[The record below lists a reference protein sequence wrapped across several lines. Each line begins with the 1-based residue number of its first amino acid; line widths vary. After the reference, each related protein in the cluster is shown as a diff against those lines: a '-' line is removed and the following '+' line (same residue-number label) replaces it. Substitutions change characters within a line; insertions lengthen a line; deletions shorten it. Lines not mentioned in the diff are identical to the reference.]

1 MAHLRRSC
9 SERESCFSSTSAGC
23 SARSP
28 VRAVSESG
36 EGCCGAGAAAGG
48 GHGSDVASG
57 CGPEKRWRL
66 PEALLAGR
74 GGDEA
79 AAASLA
85 ACCRLALSSKCFTA
99 GTCMHGK
106 VERVL
111 RVRLG
116 VWWSW

>member
-48 GHGSDVASG
+48 GDRSAVASG

-66 PEALLAGR
+66 PEALLVGR
-74 GGDEA
+74 GGVKA
-79 AAASLA
+79 TAASLA

-99 GTCMHGK
+99 GTYMRGGVKHA
-106 VERVL
+106 L

-116 VWWSW
+116 VRLSW